1 GQRWRPRHWP
11 QRCGGSPN
19 EPGGVCAFS
28 DGQIRQCDVDT
39 PERDGRSRVAGESFN
54 GRASMRDVI
63 AFILGN
69 FTLTFFVL
77 GLLPSPIALSPPPSR
92 FGGRARR
99 APLR

>member
-1 GQRWRPRHWP
+1 
-11 QRCGGSPN
+11 
-19 EPGGVCAFS
+19 
-28 DGQIRQCDVDT
+28 
-39 PERDGRSRVAGESFN
+39 
-54 GRASMRDVI
+54 MKDVI

-77 GLLPSPIALSPPPSR
+77 PPSR